1 MTSATNYA
9 TDYASAGGRSE
20 AGSSSSSSSVSRT
33 VSTTA
38 LTRITRTTDKM
49 SPTGATPAMD
59 QLRSLVD
66 SLSPRTA
73 HQYRSYC
80 KRYVGWLVERGLLES
95 EPDEL
100 VHYHSL
106 PLNNALVHWH
116 LIETAQA
123 LPSLRKAISSL
134 KFLSKLCAVNGG
146 AGSFSE
152 TARAGEGGG
161 AQTALDG
168 KCLEQLIKLHELSAG
183 HDNERGE
190 CGERGEGSALGDL
203 ATTLAQVSGHVW
215 STHSPLPE
223 KYFRNGLERLRFLVD
238 FQWRAYSRLS
248 YEQRRQLRLAD
259 LHVTEKGVTFDI
271 QTNSTSLILAGGG
284 GGAMHQ
290 PVALLPQRNPL
301 VCPLVSL
308 AAYLFLRFRDGGFPR
323 LQEAAGSWLEMPL
336 IRGKSALD
344 YPREETLGHYYS
356 AVFRQCHVAY
366 KRRDWFGRSALEFP
380 RWRSAEFEFL
390 SAHAAALQEAFPD
403 HVASDY
409 REALNL
415 HPAAVTWEG
424 LPEQLVVQLFP
435 EVEEYRR
442 QGGLSPAAERFL
454 QLVDGLRRWLLRALP
469 LLYRLFPEHDL
480 FQSGPLNS
488 QEFRAWLQLQELPL
502 TSAELQ
508 ALQVPSAAD
517 AGTQSAAPAGVAGAG
532 LPAEETFRL
541 VQHQTLSNFD
551 VLLSL
556 LSGIF
561 DKLEMKKSSREYA
574 VHQLARVRDTLRERI
589 QRSRPDDHVKEESR
603 AGSGSDLG
611 DDDGD
616 DDAELQQMVAELVGH
631 QVEALEARLEARL
644 AQMEARL
651 EARMEARLSH
661 VRENKR
667 PAEPEAVESFS
678 LDPALESI
686 EDVVLEWFTPNPRM
700 GGQCVH
706 SMNKSGSAWRQ
717 GCEPLYRQRKAI
729 VELYIH
735 LVNKRGMDR
744 FEAVAF
750 CERLR
755 GGGDLHELAETLRE
769 WKKSHGSFDG
779 LGSHPD
785 SPIE

>member
-9 TDYASAGGRSE
+9 SAGGRRE
-20 AGSSSSSSSVSRT
+20 GSSSSSSSVSRT

-38 LTRITRTTDKM
+38 LTAITDTA
-49 SPTGATPAMD
+49 ATPAMD
-59 QLRSLVD
+59 QVRSLVD

-152 TARAGEGGG
+152 TARAGKGGG

-190 CGERGEGSALGDL
+190 CGERGEGSALGEL
-203 ATTLAQVSGHVW
+203 AATLAKVSGHVW

-248 YEQRRQLRLAD
+248 YEQRGQLRLAD

-271 QTNSTSLILAGGG
+271 VTTSTSLVPAGGG

-323 LQEAAGSWLEMPL
+323 LQEAAGTWLEMPL

-380 RWRSAEFEFL
+380 RWRAAEFEFL
-390 SAHAAALQEAFPD
+390 NAHTAALQGAFPH

-409 REALNL
+409 RDALNL
-415 HPAAVTWEG
+415 HPGNVTWEG
-424 LPEQLVVQLFP
+424 LPEELVVQLFP
-435 EVEEYRR
+435 EVEEYQR

-454 QLVDGLRRWLLRALP
+454 RLIDGLRRWLLRALP

-480 FQSGPLNS
+480 FQSAPLNS

-502 TSAELQ
+502 TAAELQ
-508 ALQVPSAAD
+508 ALQVPSTAE
-517 AGTQSAAPAGVAGAG
+517 AGMQSAAPAAGP
-532 LPAEETFRL
+532 PAEETFRL
-541 VQHQTLSNFD
+541 VQHQTLSNFE

-603 AGSGSDLG
+603 VGSDS

-616 DDAELQQMVAELVGH
+616 DDAALQQMVAELVAH
-631 QVEALEARLEARL
+631 QVEALEARLESHLESRL
-644 AQMEARL
+644 TQMEARL
-651 EARMEARLSH
+651 EARMEARLGH

-667 PAEPEAVESFS
+667 PAELEAVESFS
-678 LDPALESI
+678 LDPALGSV

-700 GGQCVH
+700 GDQCVH
-706 SMNKSGSAWRQ
+706 SMNKGGSAWRR
-717 GCEPLYRQRKAI
+717 GCEPLYRQRKTI

-769 WKKSHGSFDG
+769 WKKSHGSFDA
-779 LGSHPD
+779 LR
-785 SPIE
+785 